1 MKLFDLSNKIAVITG
16 GTRGIGRGIALGMA
30 DHGADVLII
39 ARTMKEEVLEEIR
52 AKGVRAW
59 GIAWDLGKVDTLDA
73 LVKKV
78 LETTGRVDILV
89 NNAGLILR
97 HPADQFPDQAW
108 KDVLDINLTASY
120 ILCQRFG
127 VKMLEQ
133 GSGKIINIGSLLSF
147 QGGINVVS
155 YAASKGGVLTMTKAL
170 ANEWISRGVN
180 VNCIVPGYISTE
192 LSSGVVN
199 DPVRRKQLFERIPAQ
214 RFGEPEDLA
223 GPAVF
228 LASKA
233 ADYISG
239 ESIAVDGGWLAR

>member
-1 MKLFDLSNKIAVITG
+1 MKLFDLSKKIAVVTG
-16 GTRGIGRGIALGMA
+16 GTRGIGNGIAHGFA
-30 DHGADVLII
+30 DCGADIVVI
-39 ARTMKEEVLEEIR
+39 ARTVKEDVLEAIR
-52 AKGVRAW
+52 AKGVRCW
-59 GIAWDLGKVDTLDA
+59 GIEWDLGKTATLDD
-73 LVKKV
+73 LVAKV
-78 LETTGRVDILV
+78 LEQTGRVDILV

-108 KDVLDINLTASY
+108 NDVLDINLTATY
-120 ILCQRFG
+120 VLCQRFG

-133 GSGKIINIGSLLSF
+133 GGGKIINIGSLLSF

-170 ANEWISRGVN
+170 ANEWAPRNVN
-180 VNCIVPGYISTE
+180 VNCIIPGYISTE

-199 DPVRRKQLFERIPAQ
+199 DPVRREQLFQRIPAR

-223 GPAVF
+223 GAAIF
-228 LASKA
+228 LASRA
-233 ADYISG
+233 SDYISG